1 MHHYRLGDDLLE
13 MNSAEKDLGVLMDDR
28 LAMSQQ
34 CALVAEKANGIL
46 RCLKK
51 SVDSGSREVILPLY
65 SALMRLHLEYR
76 VQFWAPQ
83 FKNNRDL
90 LEGVQWR
97 ATKKIKGLEH
107 IPYEERLRNLGL
119 FSLGKRRMR
128 GDLINV
134 YKYLKGGG
142 RQMDEARLFS
152 VVRSS
157 RPRAMVQN
165 LYVGSSIQTNKRT
178 SLW

>member
-1 MHHYRLGDDLLE
+1 MEYC
-13 MNSAEKDLGVLMDDR
+13 VL
-28 LAMSQQ
+28 
-34 CALVAEKANGIL
+34 
-46 RCLKK
+46 
-51 SVDSGSREVILPLY
+51 
-65 SALMRLHLEYR
+65 
-76 VQFWAPQ
+76 FWAPQ
-83 FKNNRDL
+83 LKNNRDL

-128 GDLINV
+128 GDL
-134 YKYLKGGG
+134 KYLEGGG

-152 VVRSS
+152 VVCSS

>member
-1 MHHYRLGDDLLE
+1 MEYC
-13 MNSAEKDLGVLMDDR
+13 VL
-28 LAMSQQ
+28 
-34 CALVAEKANGIL
+34 
-46 RCLKK
+46 
-51 SVDSGSREVILPLY
+51 
-65 SALMRLHLEYR
+65 
-76 VQFWAPQ
+76 FWAPQ
-83 FKNNRDL
+83 LKNNRDL

-152 VVRSS
+152 VAS
-157 RPRAMVQN
+157 RQGAMA
-165 LYVGSSIQTNKRT
+165 
-178 SLW
+178 